1 MARYSEAHNKASQKY
16 QKANYERIALSLPKG
31 YKDRWKESAEAR
43 GESLAEFIRIAVEM
57 RIKSEAS
64 PEP

>member
-16 QKANYERIALSLPKG
+16 QKVNYERIALSLPKG
-31 YKDRWKESAEAR
+31 YKDRWKESAEAS
-43 GESLAEFIRIAVEM
+43 GESLTEFIRNAVEM
-57 RIKSEAS
+57 RIKTETA